1 MYFDEDAY
9 AQLPVYGIGSQDYTV
24 EGWFIWM
31 SGTGPLLQTDD
42 DALGLIYDRAG
53 ECAYMVGG
61 VERITVVPSHVA
73 KDHWI
78 PQ

>member
-42 DALGLIYDRAG
+42 DALGLI
-53 ECAYMVGG
+53 
-61 VERITVVPSHVA
+61 
-73 KDHWI
+73 
-78 PQ
+78 